1 MHDVAREAVKLIE
14 KMEVGQLSHLMGI
27 FARQEVYDGEFLERA
42 RERLLCLLAIREKV
56 GMSGPQMLNLMT
68 VVSRLNTSLDPEQEV
83 LNLLCMRAKE
93 LIPTFSEIN
102 ITQLLLAVQKRR
114 PVVGEAVHELMDS
127 VMSRDISAWSP
138 CSAATTFCALSKLS
152 HFSEELA
159 VTCLT
164 VVNKKGVS
172 KLGGAQSQQLLAVLS
187 HHAEEIPKG
196 LMKTTLKALVDN
208 FCRPAL
214 TSALNQVQTV
224 AVLTA
229 FAKLGVRQEFAIVS
243 LIRSLTTEVDHKK
256 GGAKLGKNLSSL
268 GTTLPPR
275 PFDLAK
281 TVENLTLE
289 NQLDPAHWTSIL
301 AAVEGLSA
309 WSPSTAHLCL
319 ILRSLMLHHGLQGLR
334 AIHIEQAMKPFC
346 HKEWRDLASNDVVS
360 EIDEEVEGAL
370 QSLSDVNGQRFDPGG
385 PDCWLAEFG
394 HSCLSALLRHEVYLI
409 STWSVLTAVRSVLAE
424 FGEACSIEWT
434 PGEAAFLHRL
444 AVVESEEAAADN
456 RARLMVFS
464 QVAED
469 LVAAVCQ
476 DSKELIDC
484 VEALESFPGCQTETD
499 SIHSES
505 SVSEE
510 MNLEDVVD
518 RSVEACFTA
527 ERESIPSDGEESVL
541 SNSEDYDWLHE
552 DLAEKLLRGVLE
564 LAMEE
569 SCSGCEPT
577 IEDGLSEVGS
587 SGANSSHHTVAEVTT
602 PVYTPRL
609 DIATKQASMYAMFGL
624 PTEVVKSE
632 ENVAS
637 FGLSPKRRFR
647 DNQLLSLLTPIAA
660 STGVAHV
667 RQGRHTEKDTLDGSR
682 SSALRC
688 LRREVHRLEEKI
700 LGLRQRLKEGEI
712 NVADEGEITE
722 AEDLSTEGGEEAEAK
737 RQLVKEKLWLRNARE
752 ILQRHEKICEDLH
765 ATQRLHREE
774 TAAFIAVIAI

>member
-1 MHDVAREAVKLIE
+1 M
-14 KMEVGQLSHLMGI
+14 LSSNVERFPHCCRVRRRYL
-27 FARQEVYDGEFLERA
+27 FKRDFDGE
-42 RERLLCLLAIREKV
+42 
-56 GMSGPQMLNLMT
+56 
-68 VVSRLNTSLDPEQEV
+68 
-83 LNLLCMRAKE
+83 
-93 LIPTFSEIN
+93 
-102 ITQLLLAVQKRR
+102 
-114 PVVGEAVHELMDS
+114 
-127 VMSRDISAWSP
+127 
-138 CSAATTFCALSKLS
+138 
-152 HFSEELA
+152 
-159 VTCLT
+159 
-164 VVNKKGVS
+164 
-172 KLGGAQSQQLLAVLS
+172 
-187 HHAEEIPKG
+187 
-196 LMKTTLKALVDN
+196 
-208 FCRPAL
+208 
-214 TSALNQVQTV
+214 
-224 AVLTA
+224 
-229 FAKLGVRQEFAIVS
+229 
-243 LIRSLTTEVDHKK
+243 
-256 GGAKLGKNLSSL
+256 
-268 GTTLPPR
+268 
-275 PFDLAK
+275 
-281 TVENLTLE
+281 
-289 NQLDPAHWTSIL
+289 
-301 AAVEGLSA
+301 
-309 WSPSTAHLCL
+309 
-319 ILRSLMLHHGLQGLR
+319 
-334 AIHIEQAMKPFC
+334 
-346 HKEWRDLASNDVVS
+346 
-360 EIDEEVEGAL
+360 
-370 QSLSDVNGQRFDPGG
+370 
-385 PDCWLAEFG
+385 
-394 HSCLSALLRHEVYLI
+394 
-409 STWSVLTAVRSVLAE
+409 
-424 FGEACSIEWT
+424 
-434 PGEAAFLHRL
+434 
-444 AVVESEEAAADN
+444 VESV
-456 RARLMVFS
+456 VFS

-700 LGLRQRLKEGEI
+700 LGLRQR
-712 NVADEGEITE
+712 
-722 AEDLSTEGGEEAEAK
+722 EAEAK

-774 TAAFIAVIAI
+774 TAAFIAVIAIGRNPREA